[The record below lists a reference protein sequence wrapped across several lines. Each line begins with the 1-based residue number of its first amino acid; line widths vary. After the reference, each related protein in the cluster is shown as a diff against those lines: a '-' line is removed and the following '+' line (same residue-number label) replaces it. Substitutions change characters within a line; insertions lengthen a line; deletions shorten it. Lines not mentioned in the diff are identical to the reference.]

1 MAASASAETSL
12 DVDEMELE
20 DLEDLGEMKGDD
32 FVTSGEDSSD
42 NEDLFKTMVDADMLG
57 RDETAQKANTDPEAR
72 KKKDVTKLLGAMC
85 TIRKADEMWARGV
98 AVLEEIVGRYPDLVG
113 LAEIVKPA
121 KTVMDQTPVPTTSS
135 QSAVP
140 KEVPTAGVSGTQ
152 KLYPSSSIN
161 NLGIRIFKCPICES
175 TFRNHGTADAH
186 IHKEHTKMKYGPCT
200 KCGFTSWNGDSFC
213 THSKKH
219 K

>member
-1 MAASASAETSL
+1 MDIKEGDL
-12 DVDEMELE
+12 EM
-20 DLEDLGEMKGDD
+20 EDLGEMKDDD
-32 FVTSGEDSSD
+32 FVTSGEESSD
-42 NEDLFKTMVDADMLG
+42 NEDIFKTMVDEDMLG
-57 RDETAQKANTDPEAR
+57 RDETAQKANIDPEAR
-72 KKKDVTKLLGAMC
+72 KKKDVAKLLGAMQ

-98 AVLEEIVGRYPDLVG
+98 AVVEEIVGRYPDLVG

-121 KTVMDQTPVPTTSS
+121 KTVMDQTPVPTMPS
-135 QSAVP
+135 QSTVP
-140 KEVPTAGVSGTQ
+140 KEVPTVVDSGTP

-161 NLGIRIFKCPICES
+161 TLGIRIFECPVCES

-200 KCGFTSWNGDSFC
+200 KCGFTSWNGDSFRA
-213 THSKKH
+213 HSKKH

>member
-1 MAASASAETSL
+1 MQAALFSKEFPEVPSHEAVGMAASASAETGL

-20 DLEDLGEMKGDD
+20 DLEDLGEMKGND

-42 NEDLFKTMVDADMLG
+42 NEDLFETMVDADMLG

-72 KKKDVTKLLGAMC
+72 KKKDVAKLLGAMR
-85 TIRKADEMWARGV
+85 TIRKADEMQARGM
-98 AVLEEIVGRYPDLVG
+98 AVLEEIVGRYPDLAG

-121 KTVMDQTPVPTTSS
+121 KTVMDQTPVPSTSS

-152 KLYPSSSIN
+152 KLYPSSCIN
-161 NLGIRIFKCPICES
+161 TLGIRIFKCPICES
-175 TFRNHGTADAH
+175 TF
-186 IHKEHTKMKYGPCT
+186 
-200 KCGFTSWNGDSFC
+200 
-213 THSKKH
+213 
-219 K
+219 

>member
-1 MAASASAETSL
+1 MDIEEGDL
-12 DVDEMELE
+12 EM
-20 DLEDLGEMKGDD
+20 EDLGEMKDDD
-32 FVTSGEDSSD
+32 FVTSGEESSD
-42 NEDLFKTMVDADMLG
+42 NEDIFKTMVDKDMLG
-57 RDETAQKANTDPEAR
+57 KDETAQKANIDPEAR
-72 KKKDVTKLLGAMC
+72 KKKDVAKLLGAMQ

-98 AVLEEIVGRYPDLVG
+98 AVVEEIVGRYPDLAG

-121 KTVMDQTPVPTTSS
+121 KTVMDQTPVPTAPS
-135 QSAVP
+135 QSTVP
-140 KEVPTAGVSGTQ
+140 KEVPTVVDSGTP

-161 NLGIRIFKCPICES
+161 TLGIRIFECPVCES

-200 KCGFTSWNGDSFC
+200 KCGFTSWNGDSFRA
-213 THSKKH
+213 HSKKH